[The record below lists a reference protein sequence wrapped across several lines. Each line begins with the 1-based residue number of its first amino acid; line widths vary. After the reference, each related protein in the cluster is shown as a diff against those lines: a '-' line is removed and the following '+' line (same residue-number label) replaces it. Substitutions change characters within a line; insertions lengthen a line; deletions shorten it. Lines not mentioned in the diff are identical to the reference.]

1 MSKEPVPSPEHA
13 PRYGEAYEHDR
24 KEAMR
29 GSKESAGL
37 APKQPVGER
46 AMPAPHY
53 REVVKPSRK
62 PCSAYGN
69 TNRCEGMSCEADDDC
84 ASQCCGQMTN
94 DGSLQCHALIEDSFC
109 PRALAPLVDYSSFR
123 DEHESHRNDLL
134 STVPS
139 NDLPSYRGKDGCKVH
154 GLED

>member
-1 MSKEPVPSPEHA
+1 MPSPEHA

-53 REVVKPSRK
+53 REVVELSHGLRFG
-62 PCSAYGN
+62 CSKGG
-69 TNRCEGMSCEADDDC
+69 CGLADDP
-84 ASQCCGQMTN
+84 
-94 DGSLQCHALIEDSFC
+94 ALSHHGHG
-109 PRALAPLVDYSSFR
+109 RGSFR
-123 DEHESHRNDLL
+123 
-134 STVPS
+134 VVV
-139 NDLPSYRGKDGCKVH
+139 Y
-154 GLED
+154 